1 MCDQKF
7 AGKVVIVTGS
17 SSGIGQGIALLFG
30 QQGANVTIH
39 GLDLDELKET
49 HKTMLESGI
58 SEERILV
65 VGGDLLEPKTSQNL
79 VYQTVDKWG
88 KIDILVNNA
97 GMYAKPGVPFD
108 SEENFDFTFGVNVK
122 AIVRLTKL
130 ATPFLEKTKGS
141 IVNNCSIAAMTRGR
155 DVTTFYGMSKAALNH
170 FVRYEAPQLAE
181 KGIRM
186 NNIAPGA
193 TLTKIKTRVGMSQ
206 EESDKF
212 AREFCESNVP
222 LGRPGLPK
230 DMANAVAFLASDEA
244 SYVCGTT
251 LLVDGGMLLGKA

>member
-39 GLDLDELKET
+39 GLDGDEVKETQKVMLDE
-49 HKTMLESGI
+49 GI
-58 SEERILV
+58 TAERILMV
-65 VGGDLLEPKTSQNL
+65 SGDLLDPIICEKLIEETIS
-79 VYQTVDKWG
+79 KWG

-97 GMYAKPGVPFD
+97 GVDSKPGVALD

-122 AIVRLTKL
+122 QIVRINKL
-130 ATPFLEKTKGS
+130 AVPYLEKTKGA
-141 IVNNCSIAAMTRGR
+141 IVNTCS
-155 DVTTFYGMSKAALNH
+155 VTALARMHNVPTFYAMSKAALDH
-170 FVRYEAPQLAE
+170 YVRYEAPGLAE

-186 NNIAPGA
+186 NNIAPGI
-193 TLTKIKTRVGMSQ
+193 TLTNIRIRIGFSQ
-206 EESDKF
+206 EESDKL
-212 AREFCESNVP
+212 AKKFCDTSVP

-230 DMANAVAFLASDEA
+230 DMAQAVAFLASDEA

-251 LLVDGGMLLGKA
+251 LLVDGGMLLGRA